1 MRKAAFALSTIVLA
15 FALLSRVGSTA
26 PAAPSVTAAG
36 SLRATLWAQTAT
48 EHDAC
53 TLQAYRLAERQLG
66 DALADGCWT
75 ADVAQ
80 AAAGGY
86 QDKAPAVILDV
97 DETVLDNS
105 PAQARLLREVLDGKR
120 DSDTFDLKGWET
132 WVSEHAAGALPGAR
146 HFLHTARDR
155 GVATFFVTNRID
167 TQKDATIANL
177 VAVGIDA
184 TPDTVITSNDAA
196 GRPSDKT
203 SRRATIAASYRIL
216 LLIGDDLSDCVSGVR
231 KVSPAERA
239 AVLAAHRDYVGTR
252 WILLP
257 NAVYGSWL
265 DSLGGSPADSLRTK

>member
-1 MRKAAFALSTIVLA
+1 MRKTAFALSTIVLA
-15 FALLSRVGSTA
+15 FALFSRVGSTA
-26 PAAPSVTAAG
+26 PAAPSATPAG

-53 TLQAYRLAERQLG
+53 TLQAYRLAERQL
-66 DALADGCWT
+66 DEALADGCWT

-86 QDKAPAVILDV
+86 ADKSPAVVLDL

-105 PAQARLLREVLDGKR
+105 PAQARLLRDVIDGKR
-120 DSDTFDLKGWET
+120 DSDAFDLKGWEA

-146 HFLHTARDR
+146 HFLRTARDR

-167 TQKDATIANL
+167 AQKDSTIANL
-177 VAVGIDA
+177 VALGIDA
-184 TPDTVITSNDAA
+184 TADTVITSNDAA

-203 SRRATIAASYRIL
+203 SRRATIAATHRIL
-216 LLIGDDLSDCVSGVR
+216 LLIGDDLNDFVGGTR
-231 KVSPAERA
+231 KVPPAERA

-252 WILLP
+252 WIILP
-257 NAVYGSWL
+257 NAVYGGWL
-265 DSLGGSPADSLRTK
+265 DALGGTPSDALRTK